1 MDELVK
7 AVSERTGLS
16 EAQAKVAVETVIT
29 HLKSRLPAPIASQID
44 SYLAGGG
51 STGGLSDLAG
61 GLGGLMGKK

>member
-16 EAQAKVAVETVIT
+16 EAQAKVAVETVISQ
-29 HLKSRLPAPIASQID
+29 LKSRLPAPVASQID
-44 SYLAGGG
+44 SFLAGGG

>member
-16 EAQAKVAVETVIT
+16 EAQAKVAVETVISQ
-29 HLKSRLPAPIASQID
+29 LKSRLPAPVASQID
-44 SYLAGGG
+44 SFLAGGD
-51 STGGLSDLAG
+51 STSSLSDLAG

>member
-16 EAQAKVAVETVIT
+16 EAQARVAAETVIS
-29 HLKSRLPAPIASQID
+29 HLKSRLPAPVASQID
-44 SYLAGGG
+44 TFLAEGG
-51 STGGLSDLAG
+51 STGALSDLAG